1 MLFDKFFYES
11 WTYCYILGIYNSSIS
26 EMCLWGT
33 LFQPISVYY
42 LAVRTLLSWPHPVM
56 CAHSVVSHSLWPHS
70 SSARGIFQARVLGCH
85 FLLQAIFPTQV
96 SNALLLCLLHRQ
108 AGSLPAEPSGKP
120 HPWDILW
127 LSHTVLLTSS
137 LDLGSVFWKEK
148 GQGSTI
154 RCGKLS
160 EVGGQVKSSAL
171 AFPFIVP
178 PPCPLVWT
186 SPGPVSLQCSHGIL
200 CLGSNLLL
208 CFLPPGL
215 KTGHD
220 ILDVTWQVHGWT
232 GAEPNVFFICAV
244 ISHWPKA
251 LNVILR
257 VMEANGRR
265 MIIRTEFI

>member
-1 MLFDKFFYES
+1 MD
-11 WTYCYILGIYNSSIS
+11 YILPGS
-26 EMCLWGT
+26 
-33 LFQPISVYY
+33 Y
-42 LAVRTLLSWPHPVM
+42 LH
-56 CAHSVVSHSLWPHS
+56 
-70 SSARGIFQARVLGCH
+70 GIFQARVLGCH

-96 SNALLLCLLHRQ
+96 SNSLLLCLLHRQ

-178 PPCPLVWT
+178 PPCPLV
-186 SPGPVSLQCSHGIL
+186 
-200 CLGSNLLL
+200 
-208 CFLPPGL
+208 
-215 KTGHD
+215 
-220 ILDVTWQVHGWT
+220 
-232 GAEPNVFFICAV
+232 
-244 ISHWPKA
+244 
-251 LNVILR
+251 
-257 VMEANGRR
+257 
-265 MIIRTEFI
+265 